1 MHKYQ
6 MSQVIFTKYY
16 VLITNV
22 HERPPPPPLPIV
34 PRGASERE
42 SILIISVNQTNPG
55 NKLLT
60 LGLD

>member
-1 MHKYQ
+1 MKD
-6 MSQVIFTKYY
+6 
-16 VLITNV
+16 
-22 HERPPPPPLPIV
+22 PPPPLPIV

-55 NKLLT
+55 NKLLK